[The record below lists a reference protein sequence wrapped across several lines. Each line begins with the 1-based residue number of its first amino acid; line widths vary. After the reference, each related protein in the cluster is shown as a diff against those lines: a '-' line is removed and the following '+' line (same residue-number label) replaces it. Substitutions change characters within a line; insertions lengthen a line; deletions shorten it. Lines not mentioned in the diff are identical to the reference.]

1 MPASPLDSAAIDRR
15 YRHWRVRVMY
25 TMMIGYAVF
34 YFVRT
39 NLSMAAK
46 AITDEFGFSNT
57 QWGLML
63 TISTIVYA
71 VSKFLSGVLADVIR
85 PKYIMATGL
94 VVSAAI
100 NLVFGLGHTLAFFT
114 ALWTANN
121 LFQGMGMPPCS
132 RLLTRWFS
140 PREIGRAWGVWNA
153 SHQIGGAIVA
163 VGGGY
168 LVGHFGWR
176 SIFWVPGIIA
186 IGVGVWLFCRL
197 PDSPESMGLPP
208 VETYRKDGT
217 PIASEAALPFKVVF
231 RDQILRNPWVWVVS
245 IANFFVYIVRIGV
258 LSWGPKYLQEAKGFT
273 VGQAGWIQGA
283 FEAAGIF
290 GAILAGWL
298 SDRVFRG
305 RRGPVSV
312 LFMILLAAAVGALLV
327 VPRGHIVIMGAL
339 FASLG
344 FFVYGPQLLVAVAA
358 ADFATKPA
366 AASAVGLTGLFGYL
380 GAAVCGTATGWLVD
394 HVGWNGAVWF
404 YLGAAAIGAGLLAT
418 TWNRT
423 TPALAGKEDFR

>member
-1 MPASPLDSAAIDRR
+1 
-15 YRHWRVRVMY
+15 MY

-34 YFVRT
+34 YLVRT
-39 NLSMAAK
+39 NLSMATK

-57 QWGLML
+57 QWGLLL
-63 TISTIVYA
+63 TISTLVYA
-71 VSKFLSGVLADVIR
+71 VSKFLSGVLADVVR

-94 VVSAAI
+94 LVSAAI
-100 NLVFGLGHTLAFFT
+100 NLVFGLGHTLACFT

-168 LVGHFGWR
+168 LVGHYGWR
-176 SIFWVPGIIA
+176 SIFWLPGVIA
-186 IGVGVWLFCRL
+186 VGVGTWLFFRL
-197 PDSPESMGLPP
+197 PDSPESLGLPP
-208 VETYRKDGT
+208 VEIYREDGQ

-231 RDQILRNPWVWVVS
+231 RDQILRNPWVWIVS
-245 IANFFVYIVRIGV
+245 VANFFVYIVRIGV

-298 SDRVFRG
+298 SDRAFRG

-312 LFMILLAAAVGALLV
+312 LFMVLLAAAVGALLL
-327 VPRGHIVIMGAL
+327 VPRGHPVVMSAI

-394 HVGWNGAVWF
+394 HIGWNGAVWF

-423 TPALAGKEDFR
+423 TPALAGREDFR